1 MILALTRNVVMAR
14 QKRPALNLDFLY
26 SLSNMDTAQ
35 RIAQAD
41 QNQLLISDLLG
52 L

>member
-1 MILALTRNVVMAR
+1 MILALTQNVVMVR

-26 SLSNMDTAQ
+26 SRSNMATAQ
-35 RIAQAD
+35 RTAQVD

-52 L
+52 S